1 MAHWYEVTFD
11 GAAGNPDLKHHSLEE
26 AKAIGYARIASAEA
40 ESFTVFEVDNRNGVG
55 AVAAM
60 HRVFDSREG

>member
-11 GAAGNPDLKHHSLEE
+11 GAASNPDLRRHSLEE
-26 AKAIGYARIASAEA
+26 AKAIGYARLAAAEA
-40 ESFTVFEVDNRNGVG
+40 ASFTVFEVDDRNGVG

-60 HRVFDSREG
+60 HRVFDSTTA